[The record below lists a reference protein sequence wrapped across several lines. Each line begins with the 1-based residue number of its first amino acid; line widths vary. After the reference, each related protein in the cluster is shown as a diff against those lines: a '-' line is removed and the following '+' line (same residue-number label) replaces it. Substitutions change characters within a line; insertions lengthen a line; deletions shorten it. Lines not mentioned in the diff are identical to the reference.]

1 MLRGSEEYFQIVDM
15 PREKDQV
22 WQQFTEIDVGRITR
36 AQALLDNGHEL
47 RDAAITSWRGQ
58 STKFI
63 IFFEQIIRNVFFS
76 KKNTFFGKKF
86 PIPGRV
92 EGYLVNSGLVSSRL
106 RTRVS
111 G

>member
-1 MLRGSEEYFQIVDM
+1 MLRGSEEYFQIFDM
-15 PREKDQV
+15 PRENDQV

-63 IFFEQIIRNVFFS
+63 IFFEQIIRNVLFS
-76 KKNTFFGKKF
+76 KKHIFWEKTIF
-86 PIPGRV
+86 P
-92 EGYLVNSGLVSSRL
+92 SRAM
-106 RTRVS
+106 
-111 G
+111 